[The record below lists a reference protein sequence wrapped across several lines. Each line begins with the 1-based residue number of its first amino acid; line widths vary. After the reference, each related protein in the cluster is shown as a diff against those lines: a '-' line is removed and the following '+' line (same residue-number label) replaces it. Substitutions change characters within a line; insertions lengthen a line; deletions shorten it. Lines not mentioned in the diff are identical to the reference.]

1 MSKGIHY
8 DHSDR
13 IEFIRTS
20 DWDELR
26 ERLKSIVFNAHP
38 YEWFPLQRALL
49 AKLGLEELAGYDGP
63 VAHIIDTLG
72 DDCTYE
78 ETVIAVRDRVVGLL
92 RSQILRGGP
101 TLLLDAEKMMGTS
114 LCVLVP
120 MLLEARLNEI
130 EKAELTVKGSSV
142 FLYDLWMTSIGFR
155 ILKALEM
162 SLITDGSGLIKI
174 QNHLKRLGLTVR
186 VRHVEVIPYPNVPN
200 MSSEMRNYILA
211 LIGSKI

>member
-1 MSKGIHY
+1 
-8 DHSDR
+8 
-13 IEFIRTS
+13 
-20 DWDELR
+20 
-26 ERLKSIVFNAHP
+26 LKSIVFDAHP

-63 VAHIIDTLG
+63 VAHIIDTLN
-72 DDCTYE
+72 DNSPYE
-78 ETVIAVRDRVVGLL
+78 ETAIVVRERVVGLL

-101 TLLLDAEKMMGTS
+101 TLLLDAEKMMETS

-120 MLLEARLNEI
+120 ILLEARLNEI
-130 EKAELTVKGSSV
+130 ENVELTVKGSRV
-142 FLYDLWMTSIGFR
+142 FLYELWMTSIGFR

-162 SLITDGSGLIKI
+162 SLVTNESGLIRI
-174 QNHLKRLGLTVR
+174 QNHLKKLGLVVR

-211 LIGSKI
+211 FIGSKN